1 MKGIKQFLAG
11 SIALA
16 SIGTATAAEVSGNVA
31 ISSDYRFRGISQS
44 DTNPAISGGFDVAAE
59 SGLYAGTWMS
69 SVDFNDGGTSTEWDL
84 YAGFGGN
91 ITEELSY
98 DVNVFYFYYPSDNAD
113 PEFDYFEYGGSLSY
127 GNGTVGL
134 VYSDDFFGETGTYF
148 YPYAD
153 YSFALPAEA
162 SLDLHL
168 GLNSFEDSEG
178 EFVAADGDTEDQY
191 LDWSI
196 GVSKSMFGLDWSVSY
211 VDTDLD
217 DKFIGDDD
225 LADATAVVT
234 VSKSL

>member
-1 MKGIKQFLAG
+1 MKGIKQLLAG

-69 SVDFNDGGTSTEWDL
+69 SVDFNDGGASTEWDI
-84 YAGFGGN
+84 YAGFGGDL
-91 ITEELSY
+91 TEDLSY
-98 DVNVFYFYYPSDNAD
+98 DVNVFYFLYPSDNSD
-113 PEFDYFEYGGSLSY
+113 PDLDYFEYAGSLSY
-127 GNGTVGL
+127 GAGTVGV
-134 VYSDDFFGETGTYF
+134 VYSNDFFAETGTYF
-148 YPYAD
+148 YPFGD
-153 YSFALPAEA
+153 YSFALPGEA

-168 GLNSFEDSEG
+168 GLNMFQDSEG

-217 DKFIGDDD
+217 DKFVGDA
-225 LADATAVVT
+225 ADATAVVA

>member
-1 MKGIKQFLAG
+1 MKGIKQLLAG

-31 ISSDYRFRGISQS
+31 ISSDYRFRGISQT

-69 SVDFNDGGTSTEWDL
+69 SVDFSDAGTSTEWDL
-84 YAGFGGN
+84 YAGYGGDIN
-91 ITEELSY
+91 EDLSY
-98 DVNVFYFYYPSDNAD
+98 DVNVFYFLYPSDKSD
-113 PEFDYFEYGGSLSY
+113 PDLDYIEWGASLSY
-127 GNGTVGL
+127 GDGTVGL

-153 YSFALPAEA
+153 YSFALPNEV
-162 SLDLHL
+162 SLDFHL
-168 GLNSFEDSEG
+168 GLNMFEDSDG

-196 GVSKSMFGLDWSVSY
+196 GVSKSMFGLDWSLSY

-217 DKFIGDDD
+217 DKFIGDDGD
-225 LADATAVVT
+225 STAVLAI
-234 VSKSL
+234 SRSL